1 MAWTNSFDSIE
12 VKRIIPAIAST
23 NALIAAALVAEA
35 LKIATYCGPVLNN
48 YMMYMGQQGK
58 QGVSTWSSLYQIV
71 YTRDLQ
77 ILAFWQQDGKSHIRL
92 NDS

>member
-1 MAWTNSFDSIE
+1 MAWTNSFDCFE

-48 YMMYMGQQGK
+48 YMMYMGQQGE
-58 QGVSTWSSLYQIV
+58 QGVST
-71 YTRDLQ
+71 
-77 ILAFWQQDGKSHIRL
+77 
-92 NDS
+92 

>member
-1 MAWTNSFDSIE
+1 MLRWHGQIHLIE

-48 YMMYMGQQGK
+48 YMMYMGQQGEPRVFQPWVVPPKNRGYQNPPNHPIK
-58 QGVSTWSSLYQIV
+58 Q
-71 YTRDLQ
+71 
-77 ILAFWQQDGKSHIRL
+77 
-92 NDS
+92 